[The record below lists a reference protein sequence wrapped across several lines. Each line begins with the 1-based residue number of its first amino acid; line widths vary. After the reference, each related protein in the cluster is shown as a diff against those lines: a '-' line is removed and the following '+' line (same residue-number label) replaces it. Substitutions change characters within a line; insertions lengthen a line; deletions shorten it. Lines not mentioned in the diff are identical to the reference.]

1 MPDIKRK
8 ITIGK
13 AYFHWTV
20 CLSLLLAQF
29 PVILYAQKLDSTTAL
44 IAPEYDEVG
53 PVRRFWFGDSYRK
66 LYNTPVPMRVVDLS
80 TEHGGLQIVK
90 LGGGMQTQSL
100 RLVDAKGR
108 EWVLRSIQKYPERS
122 LPENLRKTIV
132 KDIVQ
137 DQISITHP
145 FGALTVPPFNEA
157 LDIPHAKPELVY
169 VGDDERLGEFRD
181 IFKNRAYMFEPR
193 MPFEDSKTDNTL
205 KVIRKVL
212 EDNDTQV
219 EQDLTLRARLLDMI
233 LGDWDRHEDNW
244 RWDPEKE
251 KGKKTYTPVPRD
263 RDKVYYK
270 TSGVFP
276 VLLSRQWLKAHLQP
290 FSPHIRN
297 ISHWNFN
304 ARHFDRFFLNH
315 LNQSDWEREISL
327 VQQKLTDSLIE
338 NAMLAMPD
346 TIVKLSATELV
357 HNIRSRR
364 DDMSTVGIEYY
375 KALARVVD
383 IPLSAK
389 NEFIALDY
397 KTDGTVS
404 LKVNNKKKDG
414 TEGRVLVQ
422 RDFLPDETKELRIYG
437 IGGTDSYSVK
447 GAGRSPIKV
456 RLVGGDGKDDYQI
469 ASSFA
474 NTKKL
479 YLYDDKDTSLN
490 TIPRNLGLRYR
501 LSKDTSV
508 NAYDYDAFVYD
519 RKGVLVD
526 LNYGIDR
533 GLIMG
538 LGYIIEN
545 QGFRKSP
552 FAIKHII
559 KASYLTGRESFML
572 SYQGI
577 AKSIW
582 GKQDL
587 YVDIESQGPFNL
599 SNFFGYGNKTVYEK
613 GEGRGIHYYRNRYD
627 VVDADVALLYPL
639 SNRLRLGYGS
649 SSTYFN
655 AQESKNNGRFLDDY
669 QNEHPTE
676 KLYGSRFFTGAKVG
690 IDYDGRDDA
699 ENTKHGVHAYAKV
712 NWQSEIGEDSKQHT
726 YLTTAFSAY
735 HTLGKDALTL
745 ANRTGLDAVWGSPY
759 FFQHVQLGG
768 EGSLRGYNSR
778 RFTGKT
784 MFYNNFEA
792 RAKLFSYDSYLVPG
806 TVGVVGFYDVGR
818 VWMTQEK
825 SQTWHQGY
833 GGGLYFIPADLML
846 IQAAWGISKEAVLP
860 YIRIGLRF

>member
-1 MPDIKRK
+1 MQGSRGMTILSRK
-8 ITIGK
+8 FVQWGMWLFCIISQ
-13 AYFHWTV
+13 
-20 CLSLLLAQF
+20 LSLS
-29 PVILYAQKLDSTTAL
+29 LYAQKADSTSAL
-44 IAPEYDEVG
+44 IAPEYDKVG

-66 LYNTPVPMRVVDLS
+66 LYNTPVKMRVMDLS
-80 TEHGGLQIVK
+80 TERGGLQIVK

-100 RLVDAKGR
+100 RMVDPKGR

-157 LDIPHAKPELVY
+157 LGIPHAKPELVY
-169 VGDDERLGEFRD
+169 LGDDERLGEYREL
-181 IFKNRAYMFEPR
+181 FKNRTYIFEPR
-193 MPFEDSKTDNTL
+193 MPFESEKTDNTE
-205 KVIRKVL
+205 KVIRKLL

-219 EQDLTLRARLLDMI
+219 EQKLTLRARLLDMI

-251 KGKKTYTPVPRD
+251 EGKKTYTPVPRD

-276 VLLSRQWLKAHLQP
+276 VLLSHQWLKAHLQP
-290 FSPHIRN
+290 FGPHIRN

-304 ARHFDRFFLNH
+304 ARHFDRFFLNR
-315 LNQSDWEREISL
+315 LDRSEWESEIRF
-327 VQQKLTDSLIE
+327 VQQTLTDSLIE

-346 TIVKLSATELV
+346 TIVKLSANELV

-364 DDMSTVGIEYY
+364 DEMSRTGIDYY

-389 NEFIALDY
+389 NEFVKLDY
-397 KTDGTVS
+397 KKDGVVS

-414 TEGRVLVQ
+414 TKGRTLVD
-422 RDFLPDETKELRIYG
+422 RDFFPHETRELRIYG
-437 IGGTDSYSVK
+437 IGGTDSYHIEGK
-447 GAGRSPIKV
+447 ATSPIKV
-456 RLVGGDGKDDYQI
+456 RLIGGDGSDDYTV
-469 ASSFA
+469 SSTFP
-474 NTKKL
+474 NKKKL
-479 YLYDDKDTSLN
+479 YLYEDKDTVSN
-490 TIPRNLGLRYR
+490 TISRDLGLIYR
-501 LSKDTSV
+501 LSKDTAIH
-508 NAYDYDAFVYD
+508 AYDYNAFVYD

-533 GLIMG
+533 GLILG
-538 LGYIIEN
+538 AGYIIEN

-552 FAIKHII
+552 FAIKHIF
-559 KASYLTGRESFML
+559 KASYLTGRESFL
-572 SYQGI
+572 FSYQGI
-577 AKSIW
+577 AKSVW
-582 GKQDL
+582 KKQDL
-587 YVDIESQGPFNL
+587 YVDIASQGPWNL
-599 SNFFGYGNKTVYEK
+599 ANFFGYGNNTVYEK
-613 GEGRGIHYYRNRYD
+613 GEGKGIHYYRNRYD
-627 VVDADVALLYPL
+627 VVDADIALLYPI
-639 SNRLRLGYGS
+639 SDKIRLGYGS
-649 SSTYFN
+649 TSTFFN
-655 AQESKNNGRFLDDY
+655 ASEGNNQGRFLADF
-669 QNEHPTE
+669 QQQMPTE
-676 KLYGSRFFTGAKVG
+676 KLYGSMFFTGAKVG
-690 IDYDGRDDA
+690 IDYDGRDNV
-699 ENTKHGVHAYAKV
+699 ENTKSGFHAFAKV
-712 NWQSEIGEDSKQHT
+712 SWESEIGGASKQHT
-726 YLTTAFSAY
+726 YLNTAFSIY
-735 HTLGKDALTL
+735 HTFGKDAVTL
-745 ANRTGLDAVWGSPY
+745 ANRTGLDAVWGDPY

-768 EGSLRGYNSR
+768 EGSLRGFNSR

-784 MFYNNFEA
+784 MVYNNLEM

-806 TVGVVGFYDVGR
+806 TVGLVGFYDVGR
-818 VWMTQEK
+818 VWMSQEQ